1 MRAVI
6 KFRARLA
13 RLAFGGRRG
22 KDLHNL
28 HSIFSFN
35 VILLPTHATSNAT
48 GLTSV
53 KRSICIIRSL
63 FSDDN
68 LTRGHRSRRQSSEE
82 KVHYGLI

>member
-35 VILLPTHATSNAT
+35 VILLLTHASSTAT
-48 GLTSV
+48 GLTGV
-53 KRSICIIRSL
+53 KRSA
-63 FSDDN
+63 
-68 LTRGHRSRRQSSEE
+68 
-82 KVHYGLI
+82 